1 MRNLL
6 VTIVLTIFAFAS
18 QAQMKGKLNRLEGSW
33 RYEGGSGYE
42 VWKWNGDE
50 LIGSGY
56 RSTKFQDTLL
66 VEELKIALVNKRLM
80 YSSKTRQ
87 QTPAGNVVNEHR
99 FMSSD
104 SKKLRFDNID
114 NDNPRSVQYKFGVF
128 NKNKLQIL
136 ISFDGKPKPVVLKL
150 QRHQGDSVLN

>member
-87 QTPAGNVVNEHR
+87 QTPAGTVVNEHR

-136 ISFDGKPKPVVLKL
+136 ISFNGKPKPVVLKL

>member
-1 MRNLL
+1 MKNLL
-6 VTIVLTIFAFAS
+6 ITILLTTFAFTS
-18 QAQMKGKLNRLEGSW
+18 HAQLKGKISRLEGSW

-66 VEELKIALVNKRLM
+66 VEELKITLVNKRLL

-87 QTPAGNVVNEHR
+87 QTPAGTVVNEHR
-99 FMSSD
+99 FMSRD

-114 NDNPRSVQYKFGVF
+114 NDNPRSVHYKFGVF

-150 QRHQGDSVLN
+150 QRHQSDMVLN

>member
-33 RYEGGSGYE
+33 RYEGRSGYE

-87 QTPAGNVVNEHR
+87 QTPAGTVVNEHR